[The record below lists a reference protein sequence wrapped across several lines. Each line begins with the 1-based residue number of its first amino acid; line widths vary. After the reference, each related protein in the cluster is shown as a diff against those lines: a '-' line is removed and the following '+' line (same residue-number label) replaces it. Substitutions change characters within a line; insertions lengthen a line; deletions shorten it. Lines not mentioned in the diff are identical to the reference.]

1 MNNSHDTK
9 THAALRPGVRPAPLR
24 AGAQLGLIAPAGPM
38 LMDRLD
44 AGLKPYEG
52 AGFRVRR
59 WRSDLGAQPN
69 APTYLAGDDG
79 ARLTELLAAFDDPFT
94 DAIVCARG
102 GYGSQ
107 RLLPAL
113 IDHFAKCSTP
123 PLLKPVV
130 GFSDITALH
139 SFCFHALGWATL
151 HAPMVFNFAP
161 LSGADHWSE
170 AQAQSWRWL
179 LAALTEPGPQRL
191 PCVRALPGRHTEPSP
206 EPSNEPL
213 KGVLLGGNLSLVDAL
228 YGSPFMPSLRGAILL
243 LEDVGE
249 TIYRLDRMLTSLWL
263 RGAANEVAAV
273 VLGTFTDCGGLS
285 PEAATDEVVRLLAP
299 WGVPVWRDLP
309 VGHTHPQHA
318 CWLGLGAELHLD
330 ALVIDPT

>member
-1 MNNSHDTK
+1 MNSPRANPNDTNAK
-9 THAALRPGVRPAPLR
+9 AALRPGLRPAPLR

-44 AGLKPYEG
+44 AGLKPYER
-52 AGFRVRR
+52 AGFRVQR

-69 APTYLAGDDG
+69 APTYLAGDDD
-79 ARLTELLAAFDDPFT
+79 ARLAELLAAFDDPFT
-94 DAIVCARG
+94 EAIVCARG

-107 RLLPAL
+107 RLLPAM
-113 IDHFAKCSTP
+113 IDHFAQRTTP
-123 PLLKPVV
+123 PRLKPVV

-151 HAPMVFNFAP
+151 HSPMVFNFAP
-161 LSGADHWSE
+161 LSGAEHWSE

-191 PCVRALPGRHTEPSP
+191 PCTRALPEHCEAL
-206 EPSNEPL
+206 NHEPL
-213 KGVLLGGNLSLVDAL
+213 RGVLLGGNLSLVDAL

-273 VLGTFTDCGGLS
+273 VLGTFTDCSGLS
-285 PEAATDEVVRLLAP
+285 TEAATDEVIRLLKP
-299 WGVPVWRDLP
+299 WGVPVWRDLA
-309 VGHTHPQHA
+309 VGHTHPQRA
-318 CWLGLGAELHLD
+318 CWLGLDAALD
-330 ALVIDPT
+330 SDVLIVDPG